1 MTCNTLSMN
10 NIEEKSKDLI
20 RMIDGD
26 QRIMKLLAYNIV
38 FKRVSITQNNG
49 I

>member
-1 MTCNTLSMN
+1 
-10 NIEEKSKDLI
+10 
-20 RMIDGD
+20 MIDGD

-49 I
+49 IEVFYRLI